1 MENMGKITKSLLLA
15 QIMFRN
21 PPEFLDRLEAAA
33 TSRLEK
39 RIGRQFQYPAISA
52 TETIAKVRELFQGE
66 VNLDEVEKLES
77 EVAKRMQLLEGIAP
91 FTTAHHADFSL
102 ARLCY
107 IVCRFLRP
115 DIVVETGVAYG
126 VTTAF
131 ILKALESNG
140 KGNLHSVDLPPLGK
154 NADKFV
160 GYLVPEELKDRWVL
174 HRGVSKRVFPELL
187 PQLKK
192 VDIFVHDSLHT
203 YWNIRYELQSVTP
216 YLSRPAIVIA
226 DDIQNNSAFQEW
238 ALKTSPTTWWT
249 FQETDKD
256 SVAGLAVFLLRSMQA
271 QIDFGSRS
279 MAHM

>member
-1 MENMGKITKSLLLA
+1 MIRITKYLLLA
-15 QIMFRN
+15 QIAFRN
-21 PPEFLDRLEAAA
+21 PPEFLDRLEMIV
-33 TSRLEK
+33 TSRWEK
-39 RIGRQFQYPAISA
+39 WLRKQFPYPIISA
-52 TETIAKVRELFQGE
+52 RETITKLTELFQGK
-66 VNLDEVEKLES
+66 VNLEELGKLES
-77 EVAKRMQLLEGIAP
+77 EVAKRMKLLKGIAP

-107 IVCRFLRP
+107 IVCRLLRP

-174 HRGVSKRVFPELL
+174 HRGVSKRVFPKLL

-226 DDIQNNSAFQEW
+226 DDIQNNPAFQEW
-238 ALKTSPTTWWT
+238 ALKASPTTWWT

-256 SVAGLAVFLLRSMQA
+256 SVAGLAVFL
-271 QIDFGSRS
+271 
-279 MAHM
+279 

>member
-1 MENMGKITKSLLLA
+1 MGRFTKSLLLA

-21 PPEFLDRLEAAA
+21 PPEFLDRLEMIV
-33 TSRLEK
+33 TSRWEK
-39 RIGRQFQYPAISA
+39 WLRKRFQYPIISA
-52 TETIAKVRELFQGE
+52 SETITKLTELFQGKI
-66 VNLDEVEKLES
+66 NLEELEKLES
-77 EVAKRMQLLEGIAP
+77 DVAKRMQLLEGIAP

-102 ARLCY
+102 ARLCFFA
-107 IVCRFLRP
+107 CRLLRP
-115 DIVVETGVAYG
+115 NIVVETGVAYG

-140 KGNLHSVDLPPLGK
+140 KGNLHSIDLPPLGK
-154 NADKFV
+154 NANKFV
-160 GYLVPEELKDRWVL
+160 GYLVPEELKDRWFL
-174 HRGVSKRVFPELL
+174 HRGVSKRVFPKLL

-238 ALKTSPTTWWT
+238 ALKTSPTAWWT
-249 FQETDKD
+249 FQEKDKD
-256 SVAGLAVFLLRSMQA
+256 SVAGVAVFL
-271 QIDFGSRS
+271 
-279 MAHM
+279 

>member
-1 MENMGKITKSLLLA
+1 M
-15 QIMFRN
+15 
-21 PPEFLDRLEAAA
+21 
-33 TSRLEK
+33 
-39 RIGRQFQYPAISA
+39 
-52 TETIAKVRELFQGE
+52 
-66 VNLDEVEKLES
+66 ES

-107 IVCRFLRP
+107 IVCRLLKP

-154 NADKFV
+154 NAYKFV

-174 HRGVSKRVFPELL
+174 HRGVSKRVLPKLL

-203 YWNIRYELQSVTP
+203 YWNIRYELQ
-216 YLSRPAIVIA
+216 
-226 DDIQNNSAFQEW
+226 
-238 ALKTSPTTWWT
+238 
-249 FQETDKD
+249 
-256 SVAGLAVFLLRSMQA
+256 
-271 QIDFGSRS
+271 
-279 MAHM
+279 